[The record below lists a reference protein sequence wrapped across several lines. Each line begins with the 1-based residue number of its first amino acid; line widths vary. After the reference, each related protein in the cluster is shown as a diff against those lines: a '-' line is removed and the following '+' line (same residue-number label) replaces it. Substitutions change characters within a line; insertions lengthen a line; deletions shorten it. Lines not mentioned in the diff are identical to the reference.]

1 VGFRKKSGIFVLE
14 IALHEARE
22 PGAAQPAGLAAR
34 RSVSDPARFDS
45 GHDCHNSNGGELTPD
60 DGECQ
65 KILSGKISFAFH
77 RADR

>member
-14 IALHEARE
+14 IALHETG

-34 RSVSDPARFDS
+34 RSVSDPARLDFE
-45 GHDCHNSNGGELTPD
+45 HDCHDSNGVELTSD
-60 DGECQ
+60 GGECQ